1 VFTYNGRNKL
11 FTFLLNRRYVDI
23 ENHRIRKGAGWPEVA
38 LLNKGFRKVMKML
51 HQVIIACVIGGI
63 MGVLGHVKKRGRLE
77 KPRMTKRFIYLGF
90 LEDGFIGMA
99 ASILLVLSADPD
111 SGIQLVILSII
122 AGYGGEAV
130 LRSFDF
136 VREQNSD
143 SAEAKP
149 HQQKNP
155 PSK

>member
-1 VFTYNGRNKL
+1 
-11 FTFLLNRRYVDI
+11 
-23 ENHRIRKGAGWPEVA
+23 
-38 LLNKGFRKVMKML
+38 
-51 HQVIIACVIGGI
+51 
-63 MGVLGHVKKRGRLE
+63 
-77 KPRMTKRFIYLGF
+77 MTKRFIYLGF
-90 LEDGFIGMA
+90 LEDGFIGMV

>member
-1 VFTYNGRNKL
+1 
-11 FTFLLNRRYVDI
+11 
-23 ENHRIRKGAGWPEVA
+23 
-38 LLNKGFRKVMKML
+38 
-51 HQVIIACVIGGI
+51 
-63 MGVLGHVKKRGRLE
+63 
-77 KPRMTKRFIYLGF
+77 MTKRFIYLGF
-90 LEDGFIGMA
+90 LEDGFIGMV

-149 HQQKNP
+149 HQQKKSSIKIISPLMTRSGYIPIVYKPACTYEQN
-155 PSK
+155 SIKYR